1 MKGNAMKYLA
11 QSIRGSALC
20 AALLLAGCMN
30 DSAAVRSPEF
40 AFLPPERYPIPVE
53 AQMAVYQIPLN
64 AARNDVDARGEND
77 LRQIAVDYLSNGS
90 GSIALSA
97 SGNDRNVTG
106 RVSDRLVVLGVP
118 ADRIMITADSGP
130 QSGPQAR
137 VSFVRYHA
145 DPPPCGNWSESLA
158 ITYENK
164 PSPNFGCATQHN
176 LAVEVADPHD
186 LVAPKTLEPGD
197 ALRSLTVL
205 DKYRQGAPTVA
216 QKSQAQSGAVSQAV
230 GK

>member
-1 MKGNAMKYLA
+1 MTHLA
-11 QSIRGSALC
+11 RSIRGSAFC

-30 DSAAVRSPEF
+30 DSATGRDPEA
-40 AFLPPERYPIPVE
+40 AFLPPERFPIAVE
-53 AQMAVYQIPLN
+53 AQMANYQVPLN
-64 AARNDVDARGEND
+64 AARNDVDPRSENE
-77 LRQIAVDYLSNGS
+77 LRQIAADYLANGS

-97 SGNDRNVTG
+97 SGNDRDVTA
-106 RVSDRLVVLGVP
+106 RVSDRLVVLGVS

-145 DPPPCGNWSESLA
+145 DPAPCGNWSANLGV
-158 ITYENK
+158 TTENR

-197 ALRSLTVL
+197 ALRSLAVL
-205 DKYRQGAPTVA
+205 DKYRQGQTTVA
-216 QKSQAQSGAVSQAV
+216 AKAAEQNGAVTSTV
-230 GK
+230 GGGK